1 MIAGKSCADDAAFN
15 LIPEQIAILKD
26 SKDIWIDS
34 LTSTDFVY
42 LALTSEA
49 SFNKALGIKVARQ
62 AVGYA
67 IDYDGIK
74 NSLLAG
80 NAVRPVSSLPVGTNG
95 STEELTHEIGYHE
108 DLDKSKKLLAEAGLP
123 DAFEFDLQYG
133 NGAITGTSFAVLA
146 QKVQA
151 DLARVG
157 IMAKLAPLDMV
168 TFRT

>member
-1 MIAGKSCADDAAFN
+1 LDHGEIAAAQRFSQILSLDA
-15 LIPEQIAILKD
+15 P
-26 SKDIWIDS
+26 
-34 LTSTDFVY
+34 
-42 LALTSEA
+42 LA
-49 SFNKALGIKVARQ
+49 
-62 AVGYA
+62 Y
-67 IDYDGIK
+67 
-74 NSLLAG
+74 
-80 NAVRPVSSLPVGTNG
+80 
-95 STEELTHEIGYHE
+95 EI
-108 DLDKSKKLLAEAGLP
+108 SGLP